1 MMKFSPVS
9 LLFLSLV
16 ALVLVCSPKPAFGQR
31 RGPGSHGG
39 SSHGGSHGGGSHGG
53 GHGHASGSKFHGG
66 ASSHGGGFHGSSRG
80 SGSRGQGRPHASR
93 GRRSS
98 RSSDGFHRASSQGN
112 DGRHFAGRSSYGGA
126 PVGPSQAGG
135 GSHGTT
141 FAPNHSARPSSSR
154 ASGAQG
160 HTTGDGQW
168 HSFSNRGNFAV
179 TGARGPS
186 SFVGDG
192 QWHSFENLGNSSIT
206 AGRGSMSRWQE
217 GAANRWNGQGHQTS
231 PNSFGSPRFAHSEAP
246 SRASNTASTGSN
258 RMFAQPLR
266 RTTGSVIAASRAVS
280 NIDHSRFGNAAT
292 NRFSFSNS
300 RFGSHVPRFERPE
313 FGDRH
318 EFRGG
323 ESSFDFG
330 RESSYGGDAFSFFPD
345 LLGLALAFGSFG
357 ARGFGLPGLALNL
370 LESGFGD
377 LGNGGGYG
385 DSYGGS
391 GNYYGP
397 ASYDTVGGCTWTPGP
412 VSPYWARGVIPYP
425 ADNLTCPR

>member
-31 RGPGSHGG
+31 RGLGSHGG

-112 DGRHFAGRSSYGGA
+112 DGRHFAGRSSHGGA

-135 GSHGTT
+135 GSHGTS
-141 FAPNHSARPSSSR
+141 FAPNHSARPSSLKG
-154 ASGAQG
+154 SGAQG
-160 HTTGDGQW
+160 HTSGDGQW

-192 QWHSFENLGNSSIT
+192 QWHSFENLGNTSVT
-206 AGRGSMSRWQE
+206 AGRGSTSTWQG
-217 GAANRWNGQGHQTS
+217 GAAKWNGQGHQTS
-231 PNSFGSPRFAHSEAP
+231 PNSFGSHTFAHSEAP
-246 SRASNTASTGSN
+246 SRASNTVATASN
-258 RMFAQPLR
+258 RRFAEPPR
-266 RTTGSVIAASRAVS
+266 RTTGSTISASRAVS
-280 NIDHSRFGNAAT
+280 NIDHSRFGNSAT

-300 RFGSHVPRFERPE
+300 RFGSHVRRFERPE
-313 FGDRH
+313 FGDQQ

-323 ESSFDFG
+323 ESRFGFG

-377 LGNGGGYG
+377 FGNGGGYDG
-385 DSYGGS
+385 SYGGNGS
-391 GNYYGP
+391 YDGP
-397 ASYDTVGGCTWTPGP
+397 ANYDTYGGCTWTPGP
-412 VSPYWARGVIPYP
+412 VSPYWAHGVIPYP
-425 ADNLTCPR
+425 ADNLTCPQ